1 MKTYEQAKKLALQRN
16 KKVNACLEYETA
28 YRFYDETEGEVMEPA
43 GDVVVLKGDG
53 KVMGLT
59 EFILEYCPK
68 RTFVKRVFSGQT
80 PNEQEYQE
88 GDSRPKQQA
97 EPDKLLDQAIAFVRE
112 TGSASTSA
120 LQRKFRIGFARAA
133 NMIDVMEERG
143 IVSAFNPNSPRKV
156 L

>member
-1 MKTYEQAKKLALQRN
+1 MLTYEEAKKLALQRN

-28 YRFYDETEGEVMEPA
+28 YRFYDETERELMEPA

-68 RTFVKRVFSGQT
+68 RTFVKRAFSGQI

-88 GDSRPKQQA
+88 GVSLPKQT

-120 LQRKFRIGFARAA
+120 LQRKFRIGFAQNRE
-133 NMIDVMEERG
+133 VT
-143 IVSAFNPNSPRKV
+143 SSS
-156 L
+156 